1 MRPLKLVCLSL
12 LFCAASLFAT
22 ERAHASCTA
31 NVTAV
36 NFGMIN
42 PVSAGTIDVSATLN
56 YSCTALISL
65 LSHIKVCIEM
75 AAGPQNTSPG
85 SRVLTHSTIA
95 TEKLSYNVYS
105 DPARTIIFGNTYT
118 TASPAAVIKMH
129 GPFTLGLLATARGT
143 QTIYGRIPTSNPYM
157 QRSVGPYNATLPV
170 TVKMALVSAAG
181 LSPCLDLS
189 PAHIS
194 LPVSANL
201 ISACRI
207 SAQPLNFGIH
217 PSNFTR
223 NVTSTSTI
231 TSSCTKGTPYQI
243 GLNNGLHAVGNQR
256 RMKAGDGAF
265 IHYELYKD
273 ASRSQRWGSA
283 LNTAETLAGVATG
296 VAQNASVYGTVV
308 PQAGLK
314 AADYKDTITVTI
326 TY

>member
-1 MRPLKLVCLSL
+1 M
-12 LFCAASLFAT
+12 FAS
-22 ERAHASCTA
+22 ERAHAACTA

-42 PVSAGTIDVSATLN
+42 PVSSGAIDVSATVS
-56 YSCTALISL
+56 YSCSSLISL
-65 LSHIKVCIEM
+65 LSYIKVCIEI
-75 AAGPQNTSPG
+75 APGAPNTDPG
-85 SRVLTHSTIA
+85 NRVLTHSSIE

-105 DPARTIIFGNTYT
+105 DPARTIVFGNTYT
-118 TASPAAVIKMH
+118 GGSPAAVTKTY
-129 GPFTLGLLATARGT
+129 GPYTLGLLATARDT
-143 QTIYGRIPTSNPYM
+143 QTVYGRISAANPFM
-157 QRSVGPYNATLPV
+157 QRSVGQYSATLPI

-189 PAHIS
+189 PANIS
-194 LPVSANL
+194 LPVSATL

-223 NVTSTSTI
+223 NITSTSTI

-243 GLNNGLHAVGNQR
+243 GLNNGLHAIGNQR

-265 IHYELYKD
+265 INYELYKD
-273 ASRSQRWGSA
+273 ASHSQRWGSA

-296 VAQNASVYGTVV
+296 VAQNASVYGAVV